1 MRAAIVVAGAAAGA
15 ALLLPGPA
23 ASGRQKPYVLTA
35 LADIGTVYWRYDC
48 VHYRRPE
55 WSLGVRLFRDSATT
69 TVTFRAGALRQH
81 RTRNPGD
88 PTAWFPFRAEKRQR
102 LSLVQGTEPR
112 TLYARVIARFGGTHL
127 ANCRPYAP
135 PHVTATLRMVTNF

>member
-1 MRAAIVVAGAAAGA
+1 VRTAIVLGAVIAVVA
-15 ALLLPGPA
+15 LFPGSA

-55 WSLGVRLFRDSATT
+55 WSLGVRVFRDSATT
-69 TVTFRAGALRQH
+69 TISLRAGALRQH

-88 PTAWFPFRAEKRQR
+88 PTAWFPFRSEKRQR

-112 TLYARVIARFGGTHL
+112 TLYAQVSVRFGGTRL
-127 ANCRPYAP
+127 ANCWPYAP
-135 PHVTATLRMVTNF
+135 PHVRTTLRTVTNF

>member
-1 MRAAIVVAGAAAGA
+1 VRARILLGAVVAVAF
-15 ALLLPGPA
+15 LPGS
-23 ASGRQKPYVLTA
+23 ASGGRQKPYVLTA

-48 VHYRRPE
+48 VHYRAPE

-69 TVTFRAGALRQH
+69 GVTYRAGTLKRHGALQ
-81 RTRNPGD
+81 PGD
-88 PTAWFPFRAEKRQR
+88 PTRWFPFRKDLRQH

-112 TLYARVIARFGGTHL
+112 TLYATVSVRFGGTHL

-135 PHVTATLRMVTNF
+135 PRVTTTLRMVTNF